1 MCGIAGI
8 FGSSALS
15 YSPIFERVVR
25 KQQHRG
31 PDTLGIYTHA
41 KALLGHNRLSILDV
55 SAAANQPMVSDDG
68 RYVLVYNGEVFN
80 HRELRSQYGLN
91 TVSSG
96 DTAVVLELL
105 VQLGAAALSLFNGFF
120 ALAFYDTIEKT
131 LLLARDR
138 FGEKPLWYTHKNE
151 TLFFAS
157 ELKTLRSLGLKE
169 TIDRESLH
177 SFLRFTYIPGPYSI
191 FEGYQKLEP
200 GYCLVCSETSQHLQ
214 RWYTPSAPS
223 PLSFDALLDQS
234 VALRMQS
241 DVPIGAFLS
250 GGIDSA
256 MVLALARKHRPD
268 ITAYS
273 LGFPDN
279 KNIDESLSAR
289 ATAHHLKVN
298 YTQLPASMSDL
309 KAEWSFFVNALD
321 EPFADS
327 SALAVSLLC
336 RKMRENVVV
345 AISGDGA
352 DEYLGGYRKHRA
364 WLRLLN
370 MHPFQK
376 RLLQGALSVF
386 DGLVPAQLAENFGR
400 YRAVKK
406 FQKGMNAS
414 LAERYLQWAS
424 WCTDTELDALFPDR
438 TARLENRFAALQ
450 SLSWSSEKAI
460 LEADQL
466 MVLPNDMLV
475 KIDLMSM
482 AHSLE
487 IRSPFLDV
495 HLVEKM
501 RSLAAD
507 DLFTA
512 AKGKLPLRAMASAL
526 LPKELLHRPK
536 KGFEIPLDAWL
547 QGSFKQEAKERLSAL
562 QQHHLVHQKGLE
574 MLQKKLDSGL
584 HGSAPLVFSLMV
596 LHAWLEKN

>member
-1 MCGIAGI
+1 MEFAP
-8 FGSSALS
+8 A
-15 YSPIFERVVR
+15 FEQMVQRQ
-25 KQQHRG
+25 KHRG
-31 PDTLGIYTHA
+31 PDASGVYSA
-41 KALLGHNRLSILDV
+41 PSVLLGHNHLRILDL
-55 SAAANQPMVSDDG
+55 SAAANQPMISKNG

-80 HRELRSQYGLN
+80 HQELRDQFGLH
-91 TVSSG
+91 TASSG

-105 VQLGAAALSLFNGFF
+105 VQFGTGALSLFNGFF

-138 FGEKPLWYTHKNE
+138 FGEKPLWYTHQKE

-177 SFLRFTYIPGPYSI
+177 AFLRFTYIPGPYSI

-200 GYCLVCSETSQHLQ
+200 GYCLVCNETGQQLQ

-223 PLSFDALLDQS
+223 SLSFDTLLDQS

-256 MVLALARKHRPD
+256 VVLALARNYRPD

-279 KNIDESLSAR
+279 KKIDESLSAQ
-289 ATAHHLKVN
+289 ATARHLKVN
-298 YTQLPASMSDL
+298 YTHLPASMSDL

-336 RKMRENVVV
+336 RKMRDKVVV
-345 AISGDGA
+345 ALSGDGA

-376 RLLQGALSVF
+376 RLLEGAVSMI
-386 DGLVPAQLAENFGR
+386 DGIVPAQRAENSGR
-400 YRAVKK
+400 YRAIKK

-424 WCTDTELDALFPDR
+424 WSTDTELAALFPER
-438 TARLENRFAALQ
+438 TAHLENRFAALQ
-450 SLSWSSEKAI
+450 ALSWSNEKAI

-466 MVLPNDMLV
+466 LVLPNDMLV

-507 DLFTA
+507 DLFTE

-526 LPKELLHRPK
+526 LPKELLQRPK

-562 QQHHLVHQKGLE
+562 QHHHLVHQKGLE

-584 HGSAPLVFSLMV
+584 RGSAPLVYSLMV
-596 LHAWLEKN
+596 LHAWLEKKQSA